1 VTHRDAFRSRYLL
14 VDGLLLMTAKTP
26 KTETTPGETE
36 QAHRRRIITRLA
48 RVEGQIRG
56 VQGMIGDNCSCEDVA
71 QQLTAA
77 RRALDKAFYEM
88 LACSLVSHIDASGS
102 MQDVRD
108 STDELAR
115 LLAKFG

>member
-1 VTHRDAFRSRYLL
+1 
-14 VDGLLLMTAKTP
+14 MTAKITRASS
-26 KTETTPGETE
+26 EASESE

-48 RVEGQIRG
+48 RIEGQVRG
-56 VQGMIGDNCSCEDVA
+56 VQGMIADNCSCEDIA

-77 RRALDKAFYEM
+77 RRALAFYEM

-102 MQDVRD
+102 MQDVRA

-115 LLAKFG
+115 LLSKFG